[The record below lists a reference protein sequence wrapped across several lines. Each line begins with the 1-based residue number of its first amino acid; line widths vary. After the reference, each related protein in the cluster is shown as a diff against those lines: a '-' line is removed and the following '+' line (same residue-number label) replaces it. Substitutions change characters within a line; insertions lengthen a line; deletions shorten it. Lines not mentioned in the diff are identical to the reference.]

1 MIRVQK
7 LQGYVPFLIIFYHD
21 IAKKSMAFVIFYYFV
36 KDLAEQAGKFS
47 ADIVKLHKKVH
58 LVLDVCTNSNLY
70 YKMYLQRQKIML

>member
-1 MIRVQK
+1 MV
-7 LQGYVPFLIIFYHD
+7 
-21 IAKKSMAFVIFYYFV
+21 FVIFYYFV